1 MASQVN
7 NIGTLAIVIF
17 LLTLLFGGLYYVS
30 QEVSS
35 KNTKLDTKSVQVI
48 KTLGVTY
55 ENDINATDFETD
67 SGEFND
73 SNFDGVDAFVR
84 QYLEDK
90 SEIEQK
96 KSLLNTILLY
106 PSFIISIFGVE
117 DMIILTTFSAL
128 VYGLIVFLIAL
139 MVIKAIRGEVD

>member
-17 LLTLLFGGLYYVS
+17 LLTLLFGSLFYVS
-30 QEVSS
+30 LEVSD
-35 KNTKLDTKSVQVI
+35 KNTKLDTKSIQVI
-48 KTLGVTY
+48 ETLGVNY
-55 ENDINATDFETD
+55 VNDINNTDFETENT
-67 SGEFND
+67 EFND

-117 DMIILTTFSAL
+117 DMIILTTFSVL
-128 VYGLIVFLIAL
+128 VYGLIVFLIGL
-139 MVIKAIRGEVD
+139 MVIKAIKGEVD

>member
-7 NIGTLAIVIF
+7 NIGTLAIIIF

-30 QEVSS
+30 QEVSD

-128 VYGLIVFLIAL
+128 VYGLIVFLITL
-139 MVIKAIRGEVD
+139 MVIKAIRGDVD

>member
-30 QEVSS
+30 QEISD

-48 KTLGVTY
+48 QTLGVTY
-55 ENDINATDFETD
+55 ENEISTTDFETD

-139 MVIKAIRGEVD
+139 MIIKAIRGEVD

>member
-1 MASQVN
+1 MASQIN
-7 NIGTLAIVIF
+7 NIGTLALVIF
-17 LLTLLFGGLYYVS
+17 LLTLLFGSLFYVS
-30 QEVSS
+30 LEVSD
-35 KNTKLDTKSVQVI
+35 KNTKLDTKSIQVI
-48 KTLGVTY
+48 ETLGVNY
-55 ENDINATDFETD
+55 VNDINNTDFETQNT
-67 SGEFND
+67 EFND

-117 DMIILTTFSAL
+117 DMIILTTFSVL
-128 VYGLIVFLIAL
+128 VYGLIVFLIGL
-139 MVIKAIRGEVD
+139 MVIKAIKGEVD

>member
-1 MASQVN
+1 MVSQIN

-30 QEVSS
+30 LDISTT
-35 KNTKLDTKSVQVI
+35 NTKLDTKSIQVI
-48 KTLGVTY
+48 ENLGVNY
-55 ENDINATDFETD
+55 VNNINTTDFETNNT
-67 SGEFND
+67 EFND

-96 KSLLNTILLY
+96 KSFLNTVLLY
-106 PSFIISIFGVE
+106 PSFMLSIFGVE
-117 DMIILTTFSAL
+117 DMVILTLFSVV
-128 VYGLIVFLIAL
+128 VYGLITFLLTLQI
-139 MVIKAIRGEVD
+139 IKAVKGEVD

>member
-17 LLTLLFGGLYYVS
+17 LLTLLFGGLYYVGL
-30 QEVSS
+30 EVST
-35 KNTKLDTKSVQVI
+35 KNTKLDTKSEQ
-48 KTLGVTY
+48 TLTSLGVFY
-55 ENDINATDFETD
+55 NDNITKVDFKTDT
-67 SGEFND
+67 GEFND

-96 KSLLNTILLY
+96 KSLLNTVLLY
-106 PSFIISIFGVE
+106 PSFLISIFGVE
-117 DMIILTTFSAL
+117 DMTLLLIFSGL
-128 VYGLIVFLIAL
+128 VYGLIVFLITL

>member
-1 MASQVN
+1 MASQIN
-7 NIGTLAIVIF
+7 NIGTLALVIF
-17 LLTLLFGGLYYVS
+17 LLTLLFGSLFYVS
-30 QEVSS
+30 LEVSD
-35 KNTKLDTKSVQVI
+35 KNTKLDTKSIQVI
-48 KTLGVTY
+48 ETLGVNY
-55 ENDINATDFETD
+55 VNDINNTDFETQNT
-67 SGEFND
+67 EFND

-117 DMIILTTFSAL
+117 DMIILTTFSVL
-128 VYGLIVFLIAL
+128 VYGLIVFLITL
-139 MVIKAIRGEVD
+139 MVIKAIKGEVD

>member
-1 MASQVN
+1 MSLD
-7 NIGTLAIVIF
+7 I
-17 LLTLLFGGLYYVS
+17 S
-30 QEVSS
+30 D
-35 KNTKLDTKSVQVI
+35 KNTKLDTKSIQVI
-48 KTLGVTY
+48 NTLGVNY
-55 ENDINATDFETD
+55 VNNINTTNFESED
-67 SGEFND
+67 EEFNE

-117 DMIILTTFSAL
+117 DMIILTTFSVL
-128 VYGLIVFLIAL
+128 VYGLIVFLITL

>member
-17 LLTLLFGGLYYVS
+17 LLTLLFGGLYYVGL
-30 QEVSS
+30 EVST
-35 KNTKLDTKSVQVI
+35 KNTKLDTKSNQ
-48 KTLGVTY
+48 TLTSLGVFY
-55 ENDINATDFETD
+55 NDNITKVDFKTD

-106 PSFIISIFGVE
+106 PSFLISIFGVE

>member
-1 MASQVN
+1 MASPIN

-30 QEVSS
+30 LEISD

-48 KTLGVTY
+48 QTLGVTY
-55 ENDINATDFETD
+55 ENEISATDFETD

-117 DMIILTTFSAL
+117 DMIILTTFSVL
-128 VYGLIVFLIAL
+128 VYGLIAFLITL

>member
-1 MASQVN
+1 MASQIN

-30 QEVSS
+30 VDISD
-35 KNTKLDTKSVQVI
+35 KNNKLDTKSIQVI
-48 KTLGVTY
+48 ETLGVNY
-55 ENDINATDFETD
+55 AQNINTTDFESQD
-67 SGEFND
+67 NEFND

-96 KSLLNTILLY
+96 KSLLNQVLLY

-117 DMIILTTFSAL
+117 DMIVLVSFSVL
-128 VYGLIVFLIAL
+128 VYGLIAFLITL
-139 MVIKAIRGEVD
+139 MVIKAVKGEVD

>member
-17 LLTLLFGGLYYVS
+17 LLTLLFGGLYHVS
-30 QEVSS
+30 QEVSD

-48 KTLGVTY
+48 QTLGVTY
-55 ENDINATDFETD
+55 ENEISTTDFETD

-106 PSFIISIFGVE
+106 PSFLISIFGVE

>member
-7 NIGTLAIVIF
+7 NIGTLAIIIF
-17 LLTLLFGGLYYVS
+17 LLVLLFGGLYYVS
-30 QEVSS
+30 VDISNT
-35 KNTKLDTKSVQVI
+35 NTKLDTKSVQVI
-48 KTLGVTY
+48 TNLGVEY
-55 ENDINATDFETD
+55 QNINSSTNFETED
-67 SGEFND
+67 TEFND

-96 KSLLNTILLY
+96 KSLMYTILLY

-117 DMIILTTFSAL
+117 DMIILTTFSSL
-128 VYGLIVFLIAL
+128 VYGLITFLL
-139 MVIKAIRGEVD
+139 TLQVIKAIRGEVD